1 MRFRVT
7 VAAAVA
13 VLAVLVVAGA
23 GLVVAQ
29 RRLLTEGLDESLAQ
43 SANEAAAAVADGVV
57 ALPGGPDDDAI
68 TQVVAPDGAVV
79 AASANLAGAPPVAAA
94 PLAGDQVLR
103 QSDGVL
109 AEPGPARL
117 LSRRL
122 DSGLVV
128 HVAAPL
134 DDVEESTRVLVGSL
148 AATVPTVTAL
158 LAGLVWILVG
168 RTLRPVEGIRAEVA
182 AIGGTEL
189 DRRVPVPPGD
199 DEIAR
204 LARTMN
210 AMLDRVAAASQRQQ
224 RFTADAAHELRSPLT
239 RMRAELEVDL
249 AAPERADLDATHRSV
264 LEEAVGLQRLVED
277 LLALARSDGGAGVL
291 PDRRASVDLDD
302 LVLRRAR
309 ALRAEARVAVD
320 VTGVG
325 AVQVV
330 GDADQLGRAVDN
342 LLDNA
347 ARHATS
353 TVTCTLVER
362 DGVAVLAVA
371 DDGPGIPA
379 DQRDRVFQRF
389 ARLDDSR
396 TGATGGTGLGL
407 AIVRAAVSA
416 HSGTVAVDPTYGPGA
431 RIVVTLPLPA
441 APAAHA
447 GA

>member
-1 MRFRVT
+1 M
-7 VAAAVA
+7 
-13 VLAVLVVAGA
+13 
-23 GLVVAQ
+23 
-29 RRLLTEGLDESLAQ
+29 
-43 SANEAAAAVADGVV
+43 
-57 ALPGGPDDDAI
+57 
-68 TQVVAPDGAVV
+68 
-79 AASANLAGAPPVAAA
+79 
-94 PLAGDQVLR
+94 
-103 QSDGVL
+103 
-109 AEPGPARL
+109 
-117 LSRRL
+117 
-122 DSGLVV
+122 
-128 HVAAPL
+128 
-134 DDVEESTRVLVGSL
+134 
-148 AATVPTVTAL
+148 
-158 LAGLVWILVG
+158 
-168 RTLRPVEGIRAEVA
+168 
-182 AIGGTEL
+182 
-189 DRRVPVPPGD
+189 
-199 DEIAR
+199 
-204 LARTMN
+204 
-210 AMLDRVAAASQRQQ
+210 
-224 RFTADAAHELRSPLT
+224 
-239 RMRAELEVDL
+239 
-249 AAPERADLDATHRSV
+249 
-264 LEEAVGLQRLVED
+264 GLQRLVED

-431 RIVVTLPLPA
+431 RIVLTLPLPA